1 MPLVVVTFHDGE
13 VLYAETPELTFA
25 LPVLEAEVRNV
36 DSNSQRAL
44 LPLGAIRQI
53 LIGDVEP
60 APAESVLATWDRAAF
75 HFLDGQV
82 LRAWIGP
89 DVTLG
94 QHGGIW
100 RAVEPGSDELYSL
113 AIPYASLKG
122 VYQLRQ
128 WDSRPGSERAPRA
141 DGIPLHVDTM
151 VRVLAEREA
160 RATRQRVT
168 REGTPLLERMR
179 RARPANET
187 EIETEA

>member
-13 VLYAETPELTFA
+13 VLYAETPEITFA

-44 LPLGAIRQI
+44 LPLGAIRQL

-60 APAESVLATWDRAAF
+60 APPDEVLSTWDRAAF

-82 LRAWIGP
+82 LRVWIGP
-89 DVTLG
+89 EVILG

-100 RAVEPGSDELYSL
+100 RAVEPGSDELRIL
-113 AIPYASLKG
+113 AIPYTSLKG

-128 WDSRPGSERAPRA
+128 WDSRSGSERAA
-141 DGIPLHVDTM
+141 GASATSLHLDAM

-160 RATRQRVT
+160 RATRQRVN
-168 REGTPLLERMR
+168 RKGTPLLERVR
-179 RARPANET
+179 RAASEGEKEN
-187 EIETEA
+187 